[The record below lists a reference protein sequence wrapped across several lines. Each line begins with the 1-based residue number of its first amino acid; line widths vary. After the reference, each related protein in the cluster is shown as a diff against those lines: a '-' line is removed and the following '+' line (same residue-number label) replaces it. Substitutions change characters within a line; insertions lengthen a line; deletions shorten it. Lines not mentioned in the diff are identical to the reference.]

1 MRTVCIIFWTA
12 ILFALTQTLR
22 IFPLLIWPALATLL
36 AIGLFRA
43 LSPRHN
49 SARRIEYALVFLGCL
64 ALGLEMLLDQ
74 FAAGK
79 WPLVQTLAGGMVD
92 HTVRLWE
99 VSTGKESRRFQGH
112 KDRVLSVAFSSDG
125 KRLAA
130 GGQDATALVWDV
142 TGR

>member
-1 MRTVCIIFWTA
+1 MGVFRRSYNMRTVCIIFWTA

-79 WPLVQTLAGGMVD
+79 WPLVQTLAGGMV
-92 HTVRLWE
+92 V
-99 VSTGKESRRFQGH
+99 VCM
-112 KDRVLSVAFSSDG
+112 
-125 KRLAA
+125 
-130 GGQDATALVWDV
+130 
-142 TGR
+142 